1 MDGGFIHPGELL
13 KGEAEEHKLLRDTGR
28 KYAAMR

>member
-1 MDGGFIHPGELL
+1 MNVGFIHPGELL
-13 KGEAEEHKLLRDTGR
+13 KEGAEEYKLFTGR